1 MARLGFKRLLAGRT
15 TLAFA
20 SLLVAFVLFLAV
32 NVLSQA
38 GLTGA
43 RLDLTRDKLFT
54 LSQGTRAILRKIDE
68 PITLRFY
75 FSTRLGKELPAFAK
89 YAGRVRGLLREYAAL
104 AGDKIRLLVA
114 DPVPFSE
121 AEDAAVAFGL
131 QGIPLDQTGEMVYFG
146 LAGTNSTDD
155 EEAIAFF
162 APDRERFL
170 EYDLTKMVFKLSN
183 PKRTVVGLMTSL
195 PLRGSAGTMMAPIG
209 PLARPWQVI
218 GQLEQLF
225 EVRTIDPDI
234 DEDIP
239 EGVDVLMLVHPAKL
253 PERTLYAVDQYLMAG
268 GRALIFVDPLAEA
281 VESLAGPGATTI
293 PPSSNLER
301 LFGAWGIEMVEDKAV
316 GDRLSARR
324 VNAGTAD
331 RLEPVDYLAWIALGR
346 PNFEAD
352 DLVTGE
358 IDAINLASAGALN
371 AKPGAEANF
380 TPLITS
386 SEQAMLIEVDKL
398 KGTPDFYGLLRD
410 FKPADGRFTLAA
422 RISGPLESAFP
433 DGPPRR
439 SGAPGRAGGPPE
451 EKDEKKGEKAQ
462 ARGAA
467 EEKEKPGPDK
477 THQHLKRSKGP
488 INVIVVADTDL
499 LRDRFWVQVQ
509 EFFGQTIALPLSD
522 NMNFVINALDNLA
535 GSNDLIGLR
544 SRGVSQRPFERVV
557 QLARAAEIR
566 LRGKE
571 RELRARREETEKKLQ
586 ELQRPGQA
594 TGGTVILTPAQLSE
608 INKFKGE
615 LLAIRKELRAVQLDL
630 RRDIETLESRLWFVN
645 IALIPILVA
654 AAALVLGL
662 LRIGRRRQR
671 METEA
676 LG

>member
-1 MARLGFKRLLAGRT
+1 MARLDFKKLLAGRT

-20 SLLVAFVLFLAV
+20 SLVVAFVLFLAV

-43 RLDLTRDKLFT
+43 RLDLTGDKLFT
-54 LSQGTRAILRKIDE
+54 LSEGTHAILRKIDE

-75 FSTRLGKELPAFAK
+75 FSTQLGKELPALAK
-89 YAGRVRGLLREYAAL
+89 YAARVRDLLQEYVAL
-104 AGDKIRLLVA
+104 AGGKIRLIVT

-121 AEDAAVAFGL
+121 AEDQAVAFGI

-162 APDRERFL
+162 SPGRERFL
-170 EYDLTKMVFKLSN
+170 EYDLTKMVFNLSD

-195 PLRGSAGTMMAPIG
+195 PLRGYPGTMMARIS

-225 EVRTIDPDI
+225 EVRTIDPDM

-239 EGVDVLMLVHPAKL
+239 EDVDVLMLVHPAKL
-253 PERTLYAVDQYLMAG
+253 SERTLYAVDQYLMAG

-281 VESLAGPGATTI
+281 AESLPGPGRTSI
-293 PPSSNLER
+293 PPSSNLKR
-301 LFGAWGIEMVEDKAV
+301 LFDAWGIEMVEGKAV
-316 GDRLSARR
+316 GDRVAARR
-324 VNAGTAD
+324 VNAGTAN
-331 RLEPVDYLAWIALGR
+331 RLEPVDYLAWVALGR
-346 PNFEAD
+346 SNFEPD

-358 IDAINLASAGALN
+358 IDAMNLASAGALKL
-371 AKPGAEANF
+371 KPGAEANF

-386 SEQAMLIEVDKL
+386 SEQAMLIEADKL
-398 KGTPDFYGLLRD
+398 KGTPDFHGLLRD
-410 FKPADGRFTLAA
+410 FKPANGRFTLAA
-422 RISGPLESAFP
+422 RISGALKSAFP
-433 DGPPRR
+433 DGPPK
-439 SGAPGRAGGPPE
+439 
-451 EKDEKKGEKAQ
+451 EKDEKKDEKAE
-462 ARGAA
+462 AKDPA

-477 THQHLKRSKGP
+477 TNKHLKRSKGP

-499 LRDRFWVQVQ
+499 LQDRFWVQVQ
-509 EFFGQTIALPLSD
+509 EFFGQTIALPVSD
-522 NMNFVINALDNLA
+522 NVNFVINALDNLA

-544 SRGVSQRPFERVV
+544 SRGISQRPFQRVV
-557 QLARAAEIR
+557 ELARSAEVR
-566 LRGKE
+566 LRAKE
-571 RELRARREETEKKLQ
+571 RELQARREETEKKLR

-594 TGGTVILTPAQLSE
+594 SGGTVILTPAQISE

-615 LLAIRKELRAVQLDL
+615 LLAIRQELRTVQLDL
-630 RRDIETLESRLWFVN
+630 RKDIETLEARLWFVN

-662 LRIGRRRQR
+662 LRIRRRRQR
-671 METEA
+671 METAA